1 MKKRKL
7 REKAWNNRSS
17 PFFAVIFTSSIS
29 LCGWKSWKI
38 YKFRFVY
45 KLMWMKKRVARGC
58 FCNGNWTLD
67 SPFGSMVTFTG
78 ENWPSRVK
86 VEIWNILQVPKAY
99 VDEKHVTSSRIE
111 QEWFCNGN
119 WTRESPFG
127 SKWTS
132 MGEYWQSLKSLCGR
146 KQKTGLKGRRAEIKA
161 LLPFFYVK
169 VADSRPKTLPSSQPA
184 SRAAKNRCRNKVA

>member
-1 MKKRKL
+1 MDEKCVDSSRID
-7 REKAWNNRSS
+7 REW
-17 PFFAVIFTSSIS
+17 
-29 LCGWKSWKI
+29 
-38 YKFRFVY
+38 
-45 KLMWMKKRVARGC
+45 

-78 ENWPSRVK
+78 ENWPSQVK

-99 VDEKHVTSSRIE
+99 VDEKRVDSLRIE
-111 QEWFCNGN
+111 RQWFCNGN
-119 WTRESPFG
+119 WPRESPFG